1 MPIFEYQCG
10 TCGHR
15 FETLVLK
22 TSEGKDEIVTC
33 PACGDSNCV
42 RLISLC
48 FSARS
53 GSTITSPGVSC
64 GTTKSGI
71 G

>member
-22 TSEGKDEIVTC
+22 TDEIVKC

-42 RLISLC
+42 KLISLC

-53 GSTITSPGVSC
+53 GSTFTTSGASC
-64 GTTKSGI
+64 GTPKGGLS
-71 G
+71 